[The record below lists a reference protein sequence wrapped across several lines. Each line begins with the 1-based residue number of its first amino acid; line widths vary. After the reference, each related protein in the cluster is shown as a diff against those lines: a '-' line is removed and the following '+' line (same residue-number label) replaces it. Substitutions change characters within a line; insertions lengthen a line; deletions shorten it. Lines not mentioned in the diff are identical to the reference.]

1 MPKEVLVVE
10 VFEAIRNRRS
20 IRRFTDQPLPKDA
33 LDKLLEAA
41 RWAPCGGNLQRWR
54 FVVVTSPSTKELI
67 KKFAPGIFDM
77 PAAFIVVCVQ
87 TVQSK
92 HHRDEATYLADCSM
106 AAENIMLQAHAMGI
120 GTCVALSYAKI
131 AVRQILDIP
140 EDVEP
145 LLLITLGY
153 PAEAPE
159 PPPKL
164 TLHEIAFLDEYGK
177 EWK

>member
-1 MPKEVLVVE
+1 VE
-10 VFEAIRNRRS
+10 VFEAIRGRRS
-20 IRRFTDQPLPKDA
+20 IRRFTDQPLPKEA
-33 LDKLLEAA
+33 LERLLEAA

-54 FVVVTSPSTKELI
+54 FVVVTSQSTKKLL

-77 PAAFIVVCVQ
+77 PAAFVVICIQ
-87 TVQSK
+87 TVQGK

-106 AAENIMLQAHAMGI
+106 AAENIMLQAHALGI
-120 GTCVALSYAKI
+120 GTCVALSYAKT
-131 AVRQILDIP
+131 AVRQILNIP

-159 PPPKL
+159 APPKL
-164 TLHEIAFLDEYGK
+164 PLTEIAFLDEYGK
-177 EWK
+177 GWE